1 MTILNEFAT
10 EEEIENFLFY
20 HMDSAD
26 NRKSIINPSLTKQ
39 QVWDINMDA
48 ITRGN
53 VSRVKSI
60 LIKNI
65 TNEFGKYYGD

>member
-1 MTILNEFAT
+1 MAILNEFAT
-10 EEEIENFLFY
+10 EEEIENFLLY
-20 HMDSAD
+20 HIESAD
-26 NRKSIINPSLTKQ
+26 NRKSTINPSLTKQ
-39 QVWDINMDA
+39 QVWDINMGA